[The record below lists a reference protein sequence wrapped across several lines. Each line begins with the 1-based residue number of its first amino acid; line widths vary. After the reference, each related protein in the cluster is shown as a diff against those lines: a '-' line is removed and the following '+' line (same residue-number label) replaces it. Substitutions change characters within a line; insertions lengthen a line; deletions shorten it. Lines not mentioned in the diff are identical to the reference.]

1 MPICLN
7 SPFQTPSTPFIHT
20 RARKIIHIIH
30 RIIHQAR
37 DSYPFGCG
45 QGRGE
50 GHGKGCRPSLGRGID
65 AAAFPDHEV
74 GAPCRTRGTVL
85 QAWGSFFMCR
95 FFSLD
100 KEKKRRKKRNS
111 TGIMAIADEP
121 LRLVEV
127 LFGPFS
133 FKKKERRLSIKTY
146 LNRLSSP
153 APPSTACPPP
163 GR

>member
-1 MPICLN
+1 MPICRDSRSGASGCHL
-7 SPFQTPSTPFIHT
+7 STPPPGKLSTLSTVLSTEHDIPALLGVDKGAK
-20 RARKIIHIIH
+20 RMRKAAVGPLGVGSM
-30 RIIHQAR
+30 RQ
-37 DSYPFGCG
+37 
-45 QGRGE
+45 
-50 GHGKGCRPSLGRGID
+50 PS
-65 AAAFPDHEV
+65 ADHEV